1 MATTTTKTTNTSS
14 RPAPPPLKSAEPKQK
29 QQVAVV
35 APPRLLPPPATE
47 LERYDVD
54 GAGWRT
60 LVESIFPAAKT
71 VTSVLMA
78 LDYCRRRKL
87 DVFKHPVHIVPIWNS
102 SIGERG
108 GYVETI
114 WPGINELRTTA
125 MRTGQFA
132 GMDEPKYGPTLTSV
146 FKGKLKKRG
155 QGGDQW
161 EDKEVTVTHAEW
173 CSITVYRLLNGQRMP
188 FPGPRVF
195 WLETYAKINNFAD
208 IPNAMWEKRSN
219 GQHEKCAEAAALR
232 RAFPEEIGSD
242 YSIDEIGAFSQQPPV
257 DITPEASVTVS
268 PTEPKREDFEK
279 KDQPAE
285 TGTGGEAAKTAAGG
299 GKGAAAAGQPAQDKK
314 PPRSAKPSAKEK
326 PTATD
331 VQDLNATQDTR
342 GQPDPPPADDAEEM
356 TFEAFDTARKFF
368 DFSDDW
374 LQAPGRTPAQAK
386 KWEEHYRDKIKE
398 MMTHEYERI
407 RVAMTDTLDIFH
419 KIVGED
425 QPE

>member
-14 RPAPPPLKSAEPKQK
+14 RPVPPPLKSAEPNQK

-78 LDYCRRRKL
+78 LDYCKRRKL

-161 EDKEVTVTHAEW
+161 ENKEVTVTHAEW

-242 YSIDEIGAFSQQPPV
+242 YSIDENRRI
-257 DITPEASVTVS
+257 
-268 PTEPKREDFEK
+268 
-279 KDQPAE
+279 QPA
-285 TGTGGEAAKTAAGG
+285 TARRHHAGGKRHGVADGAEARRFREEGPARGDGHGRGSGEDRGRWRQGSCCRRPARSGQEAASL
-299 GKGAAAAGQPAQDKK
+299 GKAVGQREADADGR
-314 PPRSAKPSAKEK
+314 PRSQRYPGH
-326 PTATD
+326 
-331 VQDLNATQDTR
+331 TR
-342 GQPDPPPADDAEEM
+342 A
-356 TFEAFDTARKFF
+356 AR
-368 DFSDDW
+368 SST
-374 LQAPGRTPAQAK
+374 G
-386 KWEEHYRDKIKE
+386 
-398 MMTHEYERI
+398 
-407 RVAMTDTLDIFH
+407 
-419 KIVGED
+419 
-425 QPE
+425 